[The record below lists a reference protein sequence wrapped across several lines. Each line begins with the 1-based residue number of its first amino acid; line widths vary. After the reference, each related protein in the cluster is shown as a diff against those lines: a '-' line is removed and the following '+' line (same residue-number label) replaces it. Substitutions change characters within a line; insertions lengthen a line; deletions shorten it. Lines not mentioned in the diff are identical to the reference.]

1 MYLFPI
7 LKQKSMPYQGFEQLE
22 VWKKARGLKNEIA
35 ELVKQ
40 FPSEEKFRLTD
51 QIIRSS
57 RSITSQIAEGHG
69 RRTFPDRLRFCII
82 ARGSLS
88 ETLNHLI
95 DAYDSKYISSEV
107 LYYFRNKIEELE
119 RILNG
124 YIHFMDNKIINKH

>member
-7 LKQKSMPYQGFEQLE
+7 LKQKSMPYQGFEQLD

-69 RRTFPDRLRFCII
+69 RRTYPDRLRFCII

-88 ETLNHLI
+88 ETLNSLI
-95 DAYDSKYISSEV
+95 DAYDSKYISSEE

-124 YIHFMDNKIINKH
+124 YIHFMDNKI

>member
-1 MYLFPI
+1 MFPI
-7 LKQKSMPYQGFEQLE
+7 LKQKNMPYQGFEQLE
-22 VWKKARGLKNEIA
+22 VWKKARELKKEIA
-35 ELVKQ
+35 GLVKQ
-40 FPSEEKFRLTD
+40 FPPEEKFRLTD

-57 RSITSQIAEGHG
+57 RSILSQIAEGHG

-95 DAYDSKYISSEV
+95 DAYDSNYIFSEV

>member
-1 MYLFPI
+1 MFPI

-22 VWKKARGLKNEIA
+22 VWKKARELKKEIA
-35 ELVKQ
+35 GLVKQ
-40 FPSEEKFRLTD
+40 FPPEEKFRLTD

-57 RSITSQIAEGHG
+57 RSISSQIAEGHG
-69 RRTFPDRLRFCII
+69 RRTYTDRLRFCII

-95 DAYDSKYISSEV
+95 DAYDSNYIFSEV

-124 YIHFMDNKIINKH
+124 YIHFMDNKISNKH

>member
-1 MYLFPI
+1 
-7 LKQKSMPYQGFEQLE
+7 
-22 VWKKARGLKNEIA
+22 
-35 ELVKQ
+35 LVKQ

-57 RSITSQIAEGHG
+57 RSIISQIAEGHG
-69 RRTFPDRLRFCII
+69 RRTYPDRLRFCII

-95 DAYDSKYISSEV
+95 DAFDSKYISSEK
-107 LYYFRNKIEELE
+107 LFYFRNKIEELE

-124 YIHFMDNKIINKH
+124 YITFMDNKISNKQ

>member
-7 LKQKSMPYQGFEQLE
+7 LKQKSMPYQGFEQLD

-95 DAYDSKYISSEV
+95 DAYDSNYIFSEV

>member
-1 MYLFPI
+1 MEKTRE
-7 LKQKSMPYQGFEQLE
+7 LKK
-22 VWKKARGLKNEIA
+22 EIA
-35 ELVKQ
+35 GLVKQ

-57 RSITSQIAEGHG
+57 RSIISQIAEGHG
-69 RRTFPDRLRFCII
+69 RRTYPGRLRFCII

-88 ETLNHLI
+88 ETLNHLV
-95 DAYDSKYISSEV
+95 DAYDSKYIYSEV

-124 YIHFMDNKIINKH
+124 YIKFMDNKVNNKLSLSTFLTLSTILTHLTINI

>member
-7 LKQKSMPYQGFEQLE
+7 LKQKSMPYQGFEQLD

-69 RRTFPDRLRFCII
+69 RRTYPDRLRFCII

-95 DAYDSKYISSEV
+95 DAYDSKYISSEE

-124 YIHFMDNKIINKH
+124 YIHFMDNKI